1 MKEQIQELVKQ
12 LEEGKIDKAQFEAR
26 MDGLID
32 DESDTEHAIPN
43 DLVRPQE
50 VRTAAKRARRM

>member
-1 MKEQIQELVKQ
+1 MREQIQELVKQ

-26 MDGLID
+26 MDELID
-32 DESDTEHAIPN
+32 DESDTEHQIPT

-50 VRTAAKRARRM
+50 VRTAAKRARRI